1 MGHLHFKKELHE
13 TGEPCD
19 MKVSRTVRRGGY
31 GVHFTVEHSVPT
43 LHILPSVPGPLPRK
57 ALGFTMLFEKLSR
70 IDPRDRRVMLGLLS
84 CFRSTQPTSSV
95 HVSRCRLSTERVK
108 LNGFTGF

>member
-43 LHILPSVPGPLPRK
+43 LHILSAANRGV
-57 ALGFTMLFEKLSR
+57 GFHSLYL
-70 IDPRDRRVMLGLLS
+70 
-84 CFRSTQPTSSV
+84 QSSV
-95 HVSRCRLSTERVK
+95 VEKQSIYRP
-108 LNGFTGF
+108 

>member
-43 LHILPSVPGPLPRK
+43 LH
-57 ALGFTMLFEKLSR
+57 
-70 IDPRDRRVMLGLLS
+70 
-84 CFRSTQPTSSV
+84 TQSN
-95 HVSRCRLSTERVK
+95 RCDDY
-108 LNGFTGF
+108 